1 LTGIACG
8 PAALASLLLPQA
20 VVNRTA
26 PAKTRRDALAKV
38 PDIIIVLNV
47 VLNVLNEISRFLD
60 FDKDKNKE
68 VSRSDR
74 FSRRIRSRH

>member
-1 LTGIACG
+1 
-8 PAALASLLLPQA
+8 

-26 PAKTRRDALAKV
+26 PAKTRSDALAKV

-47 VLNVLNEISRFLD
+47 VLNVLNEISQFLD